1 MTKTTYF
8 YNPETKTLSKV
19 SGTWPEEVRRTQTEM
34 LAGSGFGEVVGYEP
48 PKSQMPFAIV
58 SERFEAVGDG
68 TFRQVLEETPLP
80 VKLSQDKLLGHPAVQ
95 HRLNELMAGI
105 ANDPLL
111 SGWWANDMRYL
122 RGSDMAARAM
132 EVLGLTQEQMEKL
145 VLDCKA

>member
-48 PKSQMPFAIV
+48 PRSQMPFAIV
-58 SERFEAVGDG
+58 SERFEDSGGG

-111 SGWWANDMRYL
+111 FGWWANDMRYL

-145 VLDCKA
+145 VLECKA

>member
-8 YNPETKTLSKV
+8 YNPQTKTLSKV
-19 SGTWPEEVRRTQTEM
+19 SGVWPEDVRRTQTDM
-34 LAGSGFGEVVGYEP
+34 LIGSGFGEVIGYEP

-58 SERFEAVGDG
+58 SERFEDNGNG
-68 TFRQVLEETPLP
+68 TYRQVLDETPLP

-111 SGWWANDMRYL
+111 SDWWNNDLRYL
-122 RGSDMAARAM
+122 RGSPMAERAM
-132 EVLGLTQEQMEKL
+132 RIFGMTQEQIEKIVME
-145 VLDCKA
+145 CIA

>member
-8 YNPETKTLSKV
+8 YNPQTKTLSKV
-19 SGTWPEEVRRTQTEM
+19 SGVWPEEVRRTQTEM
-34 LAGSGFGEVVGYEP
+34 LSGRGFGEVVGYEP

-58 SERFEAVGDG
+58 SERFEDAGDG

-95 HRLNELMAGI
+95 NRLGDLMAGI
-105 ANDPLL
+105 ANDSLL

-132 EVLGLTQEQMEKL
+132 EVLGLTQEQMEKI
-145 VLDCKA
+145 VLECKA